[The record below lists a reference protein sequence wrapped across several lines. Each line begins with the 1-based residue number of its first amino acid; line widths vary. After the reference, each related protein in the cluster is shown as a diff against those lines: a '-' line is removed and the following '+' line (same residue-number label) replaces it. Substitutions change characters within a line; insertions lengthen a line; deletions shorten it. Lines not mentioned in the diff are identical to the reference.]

1 MITLVYAKFALFF
14 IYIFFVVKR
23 YGVQNS
29 ISESWYTIGPRFEWM
44 FTIIFCFGIGI
55 LTLFHGSMWF
65 FLSGGF
71 LCFVGAATQF
81 KSDKWTRGIHNL
93 GAVGA
98 ITFALIGLA
107 VTGIWWP
114 FIPVVAG
121 AVVLSKVK
129 NGTWWIEFVAF
140 FSILGGLIQ
149 KYL

>member
-1 MITLVYAKFALFF
+1 MIALVYAKFALFF
-14 IYIFFVVKR
+14 IYTFFVMKR

-44 FTIIFCFGIGI
+44 FTIIFCFGIGV
-55 LTLFHGSMWF
+55 LTLFHGSLWF

-71 LCFVGAATQF
+71 LCFVGAATEF
-81 KSDKWTRGIHNL
+81 KKWNLTKWVHNI
-93 GAVGA
+93 GAVGC
-98 ITFALIGLA
+98 ITFGLIGLA

-114 FIPVVAG
+114 FIPVVAS
-121 AVVLSKVK
+121 AVVLSKAK
-129 NGTWWIEFVAF
+129 NGTWWIETVAF